1 MITKKQNIITLGM
14 VLLPSLL
21 LAADE
26 LSTSLTNVG
35 DYLTFKIAMIVLSI
49 VATYYLVK
57 SAVANDRS
65 GIGTFIY
72 IVIVAIIVSF
82 NAVIITQFA
91 G

>member
-1 MITKKQNIITLGM
+1 MLTKKQKLITLGM